1 MKLKISMFYLFL
13 YLGMGS
19 FMPFMS
25 LFLSERGFD
34 GASIGL
40 ILGAGS
46 LTGIIAQPV
55 FGLINDAAKDYRTL
69 LKVSTFLS
77 AIAAFGYIFSESFI
91 PMIITAIVFSF
102 INTPAGT
109 IVDAIAVEKGPSFGF
124 TYGQVRLWGALGF
137 AFVTVIAGY
146 VYNSIGYQYSF
157 IAFSIF
163 AVIMFLLMFSFPK
176 LERPKKAELLGK
188 EGVGALFRNR
198 NFIFFLVITMV
209 ISGTVT
215 MNFSYLP
222 IYFQKLNYPVDLVGW
237 NFTIAAVVEIPL
249 FWLSAKLIRRIG
261 LFPMLILGT
270 LAYAIK
276 YIVMGF
282 APPVG
287 VILSVQALDGLAFAF
302 YFSSVIEIVN
312 LMAPRDAKATAQT
325 MFAAAGGLAG
335 IAGNVIGGLIV
346 DYQGPQFLFWMMGC
360 IICVGTLFFI
370 VFPKK
375 GSYHLPTSS
384 QESATGA

>member
-34 GASIGL
+34 GASIGV

-77 AIAAFGYIFSESFI
+77 AIVAFGYIFSESFI
-91 PMIITAIVFSF
+91 PMIITAVVFSF
-102 INTPAGT
+102 INTPSGT

-146 VYNSIGYQYSF
+146 VYNSIGYHYSF
-157 IAFSIF
+157 IAYALF

-176 LERPKKAELLGK
+176 LERPKKS
-188 EGVGALFRNR
+188 RS
-198 NFIFFLVITMV
+198 
-209 ISGTVT
+209 SG
-215 MNFSYLP
+215 
-222 IYFQKLNYPVDLVGW
+222 
-237 NFTIAAVVEIPL
+237 
-249 FWLSAKLIRRIG
+249 
-261 LFPMLILGT
+261 
-270 LAYAIK
+270 
-276 YIVMGF
+276 
-282 APPVG
+282 
-287 VILSVQALDGLAFAF
+287 
-302 YFSSVIEIVN
+302 
-312 LMAPRDAKATAQT
+312 
-325 MFAAAGGLAG
+325 
-335 IAGNVIGGLIV
+335 
-346 DYQGPQFLFWMMGC
+346 
-360 IICVGTLFFI
+360 
-370 VFPKK
+370 
-375 GSYHLPTSS
+375 
-384 QESATGA
+384 